1 MEELLKELINK
12 MTEQI
17 ANKVISYLKQHI
29 NNQEEIFDV
38 KGLSKFLKVP
48 ESWIYDKVRFGELP
62 YHKVGHYTRFLKSEI
77 MEWLK
82 TGKLP
87 QPKKIKKAI

>member
-1 MEELLKELINK
+1 MEELFQELINK
-12 MTEQI
+12 ITEQI

-38 KGLSKFLKVP
+38 KGLAKFLKVP

-62 YHKVGHYTRFLKSEI
+62 HHKVGHYTRFLKSEI